1 MESTKTTNKLK
12 GAAHNQVE
20 VILTNYYSNPLP
32 KTLYWQSKK
41 SNEEEKID
49 QKNKSDDRNLQ
60 NKFIDTKFALSKYS
74 ADELL
79 DLVLGLASVKADIW
93 SESESL
99 AARFGDISL
108 EDCST
113 VKKITPQTWNIINL
127 WTTAKLMD
135 KLMWGRS
142 IQG

>member
-1 MESTKTTNKLK
+1 MENTKTTNKLK
-12 GAAHNQVE
+12 GAAYNQVE
-20 VILTNYYSNPLP
+20 VILTNYYFNPLP

-41 SNEEEKID
+41 SNEEEKVD
-49 QKNKSDDRNLQ
+49 QKNQSDDWNLQ
-60 NKFIDTKFALSKYS
+60 NKFIDTKFTLSKYS

-93 SESESL
+93 SESKSL

-108 EDCST
+108 LDFST
-113 VKKITPQTWNIINL
+113 LKKITLQPWNIINL
-127 WTTAKLMD
+127 CITSKLKD